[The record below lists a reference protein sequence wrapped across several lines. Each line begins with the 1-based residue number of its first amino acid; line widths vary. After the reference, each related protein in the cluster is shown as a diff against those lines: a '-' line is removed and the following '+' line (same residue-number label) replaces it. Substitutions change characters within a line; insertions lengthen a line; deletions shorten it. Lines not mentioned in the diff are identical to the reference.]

1 MAARRL
7 APKPSAPPARPAV
20 GPYFRAGETVTVT
33 AGMSKGAV
41 VPVVGPSEHCFGDIP
56 TFEVEFPFPI
66 LVRVIRADFLSREGV
81 SR

>member
-1 MAARRL
+1 MAARRP

-20 GPYFRAGETVTVT
+20 GPYFRAGETVTVI

-41 VPVVGPSEHCFGDIP
+41 VPVVGPSGHRFGDIP

-66 LVRVIRADFLSREGV
+66 CNRVIRQDFLKRAS
-81 SR
+81 